1 MPDAKTHDMIA
12 ATASLVVAPAS
23 YFTLSVLGDP
33 PPMAFYGALW
43 VTGAHLIGSFWL
55 SPDLDIDSAIDDRW
69 GPLFW
74 IWRPYMWA
82 VPHRHWLL
90 SHSGVS
96 GLFRLFYL
104 YLVISIILI
113 TLEFLGV
120 LLGLISAQGLYL
132 LFQAWVSGGI
142 QDFPRQVALIA
153 TGVVISD
160 ALHSVSDLA
169 STSMKGGRGRR
180 RRRRR
185 R

>member
-12 ATASLVVAPAS
+12 MAASLAIAPAS
-23 YFTLSVLGDP
+23 YYALGTLGDP
-33 PPMAFYGALW
+33 PQMAWYGALW

-104 YLVISIILI
+104 YLIVSVILI
-113 TLEFLGV
+113 VLEFLGV
-120 LLGLISAQGLYL
+120 LLGLISEQGLYL
-132 LFQAWVSGGI
+132 LFQALVSGGI
-142 QDFPRQVALIA
+142 QAFPRQVALIA
-153 TGVVISD
+153 AGVVISD
-160 ALHSVSDLA
+160 LIHSVSDLI
-169 STSMKGGRGRR
+169 STAMKGGRGRR
-180 RRRRR
+180 RRRR
-185 R
+185 